1 MGNIFGTLIQRGKY
15 FAWKYKSPVTGK
27 STHQSLRDED
37 GFKITD
43 RDQAL
48 KRMHQLASEKFRIE
62 ALNSKIEYIQQ
73 VAEVKQ
79 IIHTCKVKFKD
90 LRQTFDEHPARRDGQ
105 LENKFSSINH
115 IVSWVQKWHPEI
127 RLLSE
132 MSEEIAGEYLTQYWK
147 SGISPKTYNTRLQCL
162 KMIFRLFLKEESPFK
177 DYPYKQGESEGRA
190 AFTTEQLKSIWD
202 VLASNYEMLNKKEMI
217 VLYFLAVYTGAR
229 CGDLCQLQWE
239 SVDLRRNILTLIP
252 SKTKGSSGKQIE
264 IPIAH
269 ALREQLKL
277 ALQWKENEFVLPNVG
292 RRYRYNP
299 CGISHDTT
307 KLLEQAGIETRVK
320 ADTTHRKLRIS
331 RYGFHSFRHCYAT
344 MLINQGVNPLVVCDL
359 MGHTTT
365 AMTARYSH
373 IALSTKEEAIRE
385 LPELPLGQ
393 HECREYEDIGL
404 LAVFQKMKTNQL
416 PILAQWLEKTL
427 SSSQKHEIAS
437 LLEQN
442 AV

>member
-1 MGNIFGTLIQRGKY
+1 MANIFGTLIQRGKY

-115 IVSWVQKWHPEI
+115 IVSLVQQWHPEI

-162 KMIFRLFLKEESPFK
+162 KMIFRLFLKEESP
-177 DYPYKQGESEGRA
+177 
-190 AFTTEQLKSIWD
+190 
-202 VLASNYEMLNKKEMI
+202 
-217 VLYFLAVYTGAR
+217 
-229 CGDLCQLQWE
+229 LQ
-239 SVDLRRNILTLIP
+239 R
-252 SKTKGSSGKQIE
+252 
-264 IPIAH
+264 
-269 ALREQLKL
+269 
-277 ALQWKENEFVLPNVG
+277 
-292 RRYRYNP
+292 
-299 CGISHDTT
+299 
-307 KLLEQAGIETRVK
+307 
-320 ADTTHRKLRIS
+320 
-331 RYGFHSFRHCYAT
+331 
-344 MLINQGVNPLVVCDL
+344 
-359 MGHTTT
+359 
-365 AMTARYSH
+365 
-373 IALSTKEEAIRE
+373 
-385 LPELPLGQ
+385 
-393 HECREYEDIGL
+393 
-404 LAVFQKMKTNQL
+404 L
-416 PILAQWLEKTL
+416 PI
-427 SSSQKHEIAS
+427 
-437 LLEQN
+437 
-442 AV
+442 